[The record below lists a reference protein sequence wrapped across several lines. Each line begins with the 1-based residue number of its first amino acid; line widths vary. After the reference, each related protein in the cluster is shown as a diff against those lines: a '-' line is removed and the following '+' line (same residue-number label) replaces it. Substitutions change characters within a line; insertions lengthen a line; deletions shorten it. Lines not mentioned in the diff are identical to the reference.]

1 MTGKGCDGQR
11 AEAGG
16 AGRPGRG
23 RTDPRFGRL
32 WLAPRR
38 VLGDRRWSLRPLS
51 GATLA
56 LVLALGLVAG
66 CGQRPGA
73 GPGERASEPVAAA
86 ADDTAAE
93 HALKH
98 VDPLYRC
105 PMHPEV
111 VSDEPGSC
119 PICGMQLVLVPPAGE
134 AVVAPGT
141 AAEAGV
147 TLPATVVQRLGVRT
161 EAAQRGELR
170 RELET
175 VGYVAF
181 DERRIR
187 EVRTRATGWV
197 EGLAVRATGETVK
210 AGQPL
215 FTLYS
220 PTLAAAQ
227 QEYRDAQ
234 AIGNQDLIE
243 ASRERL
249 RSLGVGTGSGSGRT
263 TYVAPV
269 AGIVTELGVR
279 EGAEVTPAMA
289 ALTIV
294 ESDQLWVF
302 ADLPE
307 SLAALAGVG
316 TPAQLRFAYAPG
328 KALAGTV
335 DHVYP
340 EADPQT
346 RTVRLRITLA
356 PPAGLRPNML
366 AEVSLAGAVIADT
379 VHVSRSAVIRD
390 GREERVVVALGEGRF
405 AARKVITGVESG
417 ERIAVLE
424 GLREGEQVVVAGQF
438 MIDSEASLRSA
449 LDRFGVQDGS
459 AGSASSHA
467 GH

>member
-1 MTGKGCDGQR
+1 MT
-11 AEAGG
+11 
-16 AGRPGRG
+16 
-23 RTDPRFGRL
+23 
-32 WLAPRR
+32 
-38 VLGDRRWSLRPLS
+38 LS
-51 GATLA
+51 TATLG
-56 LVLALGLVAG
+56 LLLALGLVAA
-66 CGQRPGA
+66 CGQQA
-73 GPGERASEPVAAA
+73 SDEASEPAVAA

-98 VDPLYRC
+98 TDPLYRC

-111 VSDEPGSC
+111 VRDEPGTC
-119 PICGMQLVLVPPAGE
+119 PICGMQLVLVPPDDDS
-134 AVVAPGT
+134 VAAS
-141 AAEAGV
+141 AAPEDAGV
-147 TLPATVVQRLGVRT
+147 KLSAAVVQRLGVRT

-187 EVRTRATGWV
+187 EVRTRAAGWV

-234 AIGNQDLIE
+234 AIGNEELIE

-249 RSLGVGTGSGSGRT
+249 RSLGVGAGSGSGRT

-289 ALTIV
+289 AVTIV

-307 SLAALAGVG
+307 SLAGLAGVG
-316 TPAQLRFAYAPG
+316 TPAQLRFAYSPG
-328 KALAGTV
+328 KSLAGTV
-335 DHVYP
+335 DYVYP
-340 EADPQT
+340 EIDPQT
-346 RTVRLRITLA
+346 RTVRLRITLV
-356 PPAGLRPNML
+356 PPPGLRPNML
-366 AEVSLAGAVIADT
+366 AEVSLAGAVMADV
-379 VHVSRSAVIRD
+379 VHVPRSAVIRD

-405 AARKVITGVESG
+405 ASRKVVTGVESG

-424 GLREGEQVVVAGQF
+424 GLRAGESVVVAGQF
-438 MIDSEASLRSA
+438 MIDSESSLRSA
-449 LDRFGVQDGS
+449 LDRFATPGEGAAAPDP
-459 AGSASSHA
+459 HA

>member
-1 MTGKGCDGQR
+1 M
-11 AEAGG
+11 
-16 AGRPGRG
+16 
-23 RTDPRFGRL
+23 
-32 WLAPRR
+32 LAI
-38 VLGDRRWSLRPLS
+38 
-51 GATLA
+51 
-56 LVLALGLVAG
+56 GLVAG
-66 CGQRPGA
+66 CGRPA
-73 GPGERASEPVAAA
+73 SDEASEPVVAA

-98 VDPLYRC
+98 ADLLYRC

-111 VSDEPGSC
+111 VRDEPGTC
-119 PICGMQLVLVPPAGE
+119 PICGMQLVLVPRDEDAPAAPAG
-134 AVVAPGT
+134 
-141 AAEAGV
+141 AGV
-147 TLPATVVQRLGVRT
+147 KLSAAVVQRLGVRT

-181 DERRIR
+181 DERRMR
-187 EVRTRATGWV
+187 EVRTRAAGWV

-234 AIGNQDLIE
+234 AIGNEDLIE

-249 RSLGVGTGSGSGRT
+249 RSLGVGAGSGSGRT

-307 SLAALAGVG
+307 SLAGLAGVG
-316 TPAQLRFAYAPG
+316 TPAQLRFAYSPG
-328 KALAGTV
+328 KSLAGTV
-335 DHVYP
+335 DYVYP
-340 EADPQT
+340 EIDPQT
-346 RTVRLRITLA
+346 RTVRLRITLV
-356 PPAGLRPNML
+356 PPPGLRPNML
-366 AEVSLAGAVIADT
+366 AEVSLAGAVIADA
-379 VHVSRSAVIRD
+379 VHVPRSAVIRD

-405 AARKVITGVESG
+405 ASRKVVTGVESG

-424 GLREGEQVVVAGQF
+424 GLRSGESVVVAGQF
-438 MIDSEASLRSA
+438 MIDSESSLRSA
-449 LDRFGVQDGS
+449 LDRFDATGEPS
-459 AGSASSHA
+459 AAPDPHA
-467 GH
+467 RH

>member
-1 MTGKGCDGQR
+1 MTGPGCGGQR
-11 AEAGG
+11 VEPGVD
-16 AGRPGRG
+16 GRRARG
-23 RTDPRFGRL
+23 VTDPRAGRSSV
-32 WLAPRR
+32 APRW
-38 VLGDRRWSLRPLS
+38 VLGDRRRSLHPLS
-51 GATLA
+51 TATLV
-56 LVLALGLVAG
+56 LVLGFGLLAG
-66 CGQRPGA
+66 CSKPASEKESQA
-73 GPGERASEPVAAA
+73 ASEPVAAA

-111 VSDEPGSC
+111 VSDEPGTC
-119 PICGMQLVLVPPAGE
+119 PICGMQLVRVPTE
-134 AVVAPGT
+134 GT
-141 AAEAGV
+141 AESGSEAD
-147 TLPATVVQRLGVRT
+147 PATELKLSAAVVQRLGVRT

-187 EVRTRATGWV
+187 EVRTRAAGWV

-234 AIGNQDLIE
+234 AIGNRDLVE

-249 RSLGVGTGSGSGRT
+249 RSLGVGTGSASGRT

-269 AGIVTELGVR
+269 SGIVTELGVR

-294 ESDQLWVF
+294 ESDKLWVY

-307 SLAALAGVG
+307 SLAGLAGIG
-316 TPAQLRFAYAPG
+316 TPAQLRFAYSPG
-328 KALAGTV
+328 QALAGTV
-335 DHVYP
+335 DYVYP
-340 EADPQT
+340 EVDPQT
-346 RTVRLRITLA
+346 RTVRLRITLT

-366 AEVSLAGAVIADT
+366 AEVSLAGAVLADT
-379 VHVSRSAVIRD
+379 VHVPRSAVIRD

-405 AARKVITGVESG
+405 APRTVVTGVESG

-424 GLREGEQVVVAGQF
+424 GLQAGERVVVAGQF
-438 MIDSEASLRSA
+438 MIDSESSLRSA
-449 LDRFGVQDGS
+449 LDRFD
-459 AGSASSHA
+459 ASGEAAAAPDPHA

>member
-1 MTGKGCDGQR
+1 MT
-11 AEAGG
+11 
-16 AGRPGRG
+16 
-23 RTDPRFGRL
+23 
-32 WLAPRR
+32 
-38 VLGDRRWSLRPLS
+38 LS
-51 GATLA
+51 TATLA
-56 LVLALGLVAG
+56 LLLALGLVAG
-66 CGQRPGA
+66 CGQQA
-73 GPGERASEPVAAA
+73 SDNVSEPVVAA

-98 VDPLYRC
+98 ADPLYRC

-111 VSDEPGSC
+111 VRDEPGTC
-119 PICGMQLVLVPPAGE
+119 PICGMQLVLVPPDDDS
-134 AVVAPGT
+134 VA
-141 AAEAGV
+141 ASDASEDAGV
-147 TLPATVVQRLGVRT
+147 KLSAAVVQRLGVRT

-187 EVRTRATGWV
+187 EVRTRAAGWV
-197 EGLAVRATGETVK
+197 EGLSVRATGETVK

-220 PTLAAAQ
+220 PTLSAAQ

-234 AIGNQDLIE
+234 AIGNEDLIE

-249 RSLGVGTGSGSGRT
+249 RSLGVGAGSASGRT

-289 ALTIV
+289 AVTIV

-307 SLAALAGVG
+307 SLAGLAGVG
-316 TPAQLRFAYAPG
+316 TPAQLRFAYSPG
-328 KALAGTV
+328 KTLAGTV
-335 DHVYP
+335 DYVYP
-340 EADPQT
+340 EIDPQT
-346 RTVRLRITLA
+346 RTVRLRITLT

-366 AEVSLAGAVIADT
+366 AEVSLAGAVIADV
-379 VHVSRSAVIRD
+379 VHVPRSAVIRD

-405 AARKVITGVESG
+405 ASRKVVTGVESG

-424 GLREGEQVVVAGQF
+424 GLRAGESVVVAGQF
-438 MIDSEASLRSA
+438 MIDSESSLRSA
-449 LDRFGVQDGS
+449 LDRFDTPGEAAAAPDP
-459 AGSASSHA
+459 HA